1 MIRKLVCYLVLFF
14 LFFTIPLKS
23 DDQINKLK
31 SLLEKGL
38 ITENE
43 FKKAINLIEG
53 NKEEKIDSVK
63 IKKITGKTG
72 REKFIKYEFYIDNF
86 RVHTLSPGTI
96 RIDNMLTGETDVTLS
111 GNFKVKFSN
120 NGKKFF
126 EFEYDKQNL
135 KSNLI
140 YKGDILINWTGRYV
154 SRYQATFHQ
163 MQVQGIKPF
172 HYFIVLP
179 KKNSI
184 SINFE
189 LFNKKID
196 KAVAKV
202 KEELSMKYNLSIA
215 DIDKIMEKKNH
226 AVSLEQEKII
236 SLEQEKLIKELAE
249 KYAGKEIT
257 KAIKEEIEATIGE
270 EMANA
275 FISEIERYTGQ
286 AIDQAVENELA
297 KEINDAISYAVQ
309 QGVSEAAAAAAIEA
323 MIIVYALGG
332 SDEDAMNA
340 CRQYAGSAC

>member
-1 MIRKLVCYLVLFF
+1 MIRKVIFYFVLFF
-14 LFFTIPLKS
+14 LFFSIPLKS

-31 SLLEKGL
+31 ILLEKGL

-43 FKKAINLIEG
+43 FKNAIDLLEEN
-53 NKEEKIDSVK
+53 NEEKIDSVK
-63 IKKITGKTG
+63 IKKISGKTG
-72 REKFIKYEFYIDNF
+72 REKFVKYEFYIDNF

-111 GNFKVKFSN
+111 GNFKVKFSD

-140 YKGDILINWTGRYV
+140 YKGDVLINWTGRYV

-202 KEELSMKYNLSIA
+202 KEELSMKYNLSIK
-215 DIDKIMEKKNH
+215 DIDMIMEKKNN
-226 AVSLEQEKII
+226 AISLEQEKII
-236 SLEQEKLIKELAE
+236 RELTE

-257 KAIKEEIEATIGE
+257 EAIKQEIEATIGE

-275 FISEIERYTGQ
+275 FVSEIERYTGQ

-297 KEINDAISYAVQ
+297 REINAAISYAVQ

>member
-1 MIRKLVCYLVLFF
+1 MIRKVIFYFVLFF
-14 LFFTIPLKS
+14 LFFSIPLKS

-31 SLLEKGL
+31 ILLEKGL

-43 FKKAINLIEG
+43 LKKAIDLLEES
-53 NKEEKIDSVK
+53 KEEKIDSVK
-63 IKKITGKTG
+63 IKKISGKTG

-86 RVHTLSPGTI
+86 RVHTISPGTI

-111 GNFKVKFSN
+111 GNFKVKFSD

-126 EFEYDKQNL
+126 EFEHDKQNL

-140 YKGDILINWTGRYV
+140 YKGDVLINWTGRYV

-202 KEELSMKYNLSIA
+202 KKELSMKYNLSIK
-215 DIDKIMEKKNH
+215 DIDMIMEKKNN
-226 AVSLEQEKII
+226 AISQEQEKII
-236 SLEQEKLIKELAE
+236 RELTE

-257 KAIKEEIEATIGE
+257 EAIKQEIQATIGE
-270 EMANA
+270 EMANV
-275 FISEIERYTGQ
+275 FVSEIERYTGQ
-286 AIDQAVENELA
+286 AIEQAVEDELA
-297 KEINDAISYAVQ
+297 KEINAAISYAVQ

>member
-1 MIRKLVCYLVLFF
+1 MIRKVIFYFALFF
-14 LFFTIPLKS
+14 LFFSIPLKS

-31 SLLEKGL
+31 ILLEKGL

-43 FKKAINLIEG
+43 FKNAIDLLEEN
-53 NKEEKIDSVK
+53 NEEKIDSVK
-63 IKKITGKTG
+63 IKKISGKTG
-72 REKFIKYEFYIDNF
+72 REKFVKYEFYIDNF

-111 GNFKVKFSN
+111 GNFKVKFSD

-140 YKGDILINWTGRYV
+140 YKGDVLINWTGRYV

-202 KEELSMKYNLSIA
+202 KEELSMKYNLSIK
-215 DIDKIMEKKNH
+215 DIDMIMEKKNN
-226 AVSLEQEKII
+226 AISLEQEKII
-236 SLEQEKLIKELAE
+236 RELTE

-257 KAIKEEIEATIGE
+257 EAIKQEIEATIGE

-275 FISEIERYTGQ
+275 FVSEIERYTGQ

-297 KEINDAISYAVQ
+297 REINAAISYAVQ

>member
-1 MIRKLVCYLVLFF
+1 MIRKVIFYFVLFF
-14 LFFTIPLKS
+14 LFFSIPLKS

-31 SLLEKGL
+31 ILLEKGL

-43 FKKAINLIEG
+43 FKNAIDLLEEN
-53 NKEEKIDSVK
+53 NEEKIDSVK
-63 IKKITGKTG
+63 IKKISGKTG
-72 REKFIKYEFYIDNF
+72 REKFVKYEFYIDNF

-111 GNFKVKFSN
+111 GNFKFKFSD

-140 YKGDILINWTGRYV
+140 YKGDVLINWTGRYV

-202 KEELSMKYNLSIA
+202 KEELSMKYNLSIK
-215 DIDKIMEKKNH
+215 DIDMIMEKKNN
-226 AVSLEQEKII
+226 AISLEQEKII
-236 SLEQEKLIKELAE
+236 RELTE

-257 KAIKEEIEATIGE
+257 EAIKQEIEATIGE

-275 FISEIERYTGQ
+275 FVSEIERYTGQ

-297 KEINDAISYAVQ
+297 REINAAISYAVQ

>member
-1 MIRKLVCYLVLFF
+1 MIRKVIFYFVLFF
-14 LFFTIPLKS
+14 LFFSIPLKS

-31 SLLEKGL
+31 ILLEKGL

-43 FKKAINLIEG
+43 LKKAIGLLEES
-53 NKEEKIDSVK
+53 KEEKIDSVK
-63 IKKITGKTG
+63 IKKISGKTG
-72 REKFIKYEFYIDNF
+72 KEKFIKYEFYIDNF

-196 KAVAKV
+196 KAVKRV
-202 KEELSMKYNLSIA
+202 KEELSMKYNLSIT
-215 DIDKIMEKKNH
+215 DIDMIMEQKND
-226 AVSLEQEKII
+226 AISLEQEKII
-236 SLEQEKLIKELAE
+236 KELTE

-257 KAIKEEIEATIGE
+257 DAIKQEIEATIGE

-297 KEINDAISYAVQ
+297 KEINAAISYAVQ

-332 SDEDAMNA
+332 SDEDAINA

>member
-1 MIRKLVCYLVLFF
+1 VIRKVIFYFALFF
-14 LFFTIPLKS
+14 LFFSIPLKS

-31 SLLEKGL
+31 ILLEKGL

-43 FKKAINLIEG
+43 FKNAIDLLEEN
-53 NKEEKIDSVK
+53 NEEKIDSVK
-63 IKKITGKTG
+63 IKKISGKTG
-72 REKFIKYEFYIDNF
+72 REKFVKYEFYIDNF

-111 GNFKVKFSN
+111 GNFKFKFSD

-140 YKGDILINWTGRYV
+140 YKGDVLINWTGRYV

-196 KAVAKV
+196 KSVAKV
-202 KEELSMKYNLSIA
+202 KEELSMKYNLSIK
-215 DIDKIMEKKNH
+215 DIDMIMEKKNN
-226 AVSLEQEKII
+226 AISLEQEKII
-236 SLEQEKLIKELAE
+236 RELTE

-257 KAIKEEIEATIGE
+257 EAIKQEIEATIGE

-275 FISEIERYTGQ
+275 FVSEIERYTGQ

-297 KEINDAISYAVQ
+297 REINAAISYAVQ

>member
-1 MIRKLVCYLVLFF
+1 MIRKVIFYFALFF
-14 LFFTIPLKS
+14 LFFSIPLKS

-31 SLLEKGL
+31 ILLEKGL

-43 FKKAINLIEG
+43 FKNAIDLLEEN
-53 NKEEKIDSVK
+53 NEEKIDSVK
-63 IKKITGKTG
+63 IKKISGKTG
-72 REKFIKYEFYIDNF
+72 REKFVKYEFYIDNF

-111 GNFKVKFSN
+111 GNFKFKFSD

-140 YKGDILINWTGRYV
+140 YKGDVLINWTGRYV

-202 KEELSMKYNLSIA
+202 KEELSMKYNLSIK
-215 DIDKIMEKKNH
+215 DIDMIMEKKNN
-226 AVSLEQEKII
+226 AISLEQEKII
-236 SLEQEKLIKELAE
+236 RELTE

-257 KAIKEEIEATIGE
+257 EAIKQEIEATIGE

-275 FISEIERYTGQ
+275 FVSEIERYTGQ

-297 KEINDAISYAVQ
+297 REINAAISYAVQ

>member
-1 MIRKLVCYLVLFF
+1 VIRKVIFYFALFF
-14 LFFTIPLKS
+14 LFFSIPLKS

-31 SLLEKGL
+31 ILLEKGL

-43 FKKAINLIEG
+43 FKNAIDLLEEN
-53 NKEEKIDSVK
+53 NEEKIDSVK
-63 IKKITGKTG
+63 IKKISGKTG
-72 REKFIKYEFYIDNF
+72 REKFVKYEFYIDNF

-111 GNFKVKFSN
+111 GNFKFKFSD

-140 YKGDILINWTGRYV
+140 YKGDVLINWTGRYV

-202 KEELSMKYNLSIA
+202 KEELSMKYNLSIK
-215 DIDKIMEKKNH
+215 DIDMIMEKKNN
-226 AVSLEQEKII
+226 AISLEQEKII
-236 SLEQEKLIKELAE
+236 RELTE

-257 KAIKEEIEATIGE
+257 EAIKQEIEATIGE

-275 FISEIERYTGQ
+275 FVSEIERYTGQ

-297 KEINDAISYAVQ
+297 REINAAISYAVQ